1 MEMNYLEGVLMILDT
16 GLNPTKFDPVF
27 YDLKNI
33 RGPFSMHTATEII
46 V

>member
-16 GLNPTKFDPVF
+16 GLSPTQLDPVF

-33 RGPFSMHTATEII
+33 RGPFGMRTATEII